1 MTEPQISI
9 LDNGLTVASWL
20 QPGLETAAVALTAE
34 SSSRFERM
42 PLSTPLGRHLCGKA
56 GCEAPPAQRV
66 ALIAQDRRGRRQ

>member
-34 SSSRFERM
+34 TGSRFERM
-42 PLSTPLGRHLCGKA
+42 PLSTRLAAAPLWQGGLRGTARAEGRACCTRSA
-56 GCEAPPAQRV
+56 R
-66 ALIAQDRRGRRQ
+66 